1 MTMEAIVLTL
11 LFKGVQMQ
19 FKTFS
24 ITAKPVLFLLLAIA
38 AEGALAAATSL
49 PIGEG
54 LTVWRE
60 FSTGALALT
69 ISLVALITVIGSL
82 AYAGELAMLGRV
94 SVPLFVCIGL
104 IILAVGSLTAM
115 FGAGSAVI

>member
-104 IILAVGSLTAM
+104 IILAVSSLTAM